1 MALVTL
7 TDAAKLVRKARTT
20 LMRDIENGRLTKTV
34 LQDGDVR
41 IDTTELVRA
50 YGRLHSPQA
59 APKPRESGRTSA
71 DKTRIA
77 LLEERI
83 RSLERVIVLEAE
95 LRRVKDQVTTELRA
109 RLADKDHL
117 IKILENKILFLEYD
131 RQTQQTRQVPTLEP
145 EQPASDTSVHRAAP
159 ATPATPVATAASA
172 AAEAPASPVAP
183 AGAAATMPPA
193 GQTAAASMHASP
205 DVPGGK
211 ERRRP
216 PSGPRGWWR
225 RIFGGKPRNH

>member
-50 YGRLHSPQA
+50 YGHLHNPQA

-131 RQTQQTRQVPTLEP
+131 KQTQQTRQVPTLEP
-145 EQPASDTSVHRAAP
+145 EQSASDTSVNP
-159 ATPATPVATAASA
+159 AVPVAPPASA
-172 AAEAPASPVAP
+172 TAEAPASPVAP
-183 AGAAATMPPA
+183 AGAAATMPSA
-193 GQTAAASMHASP
+193 GQAAAASMHASP

-216 PSGPRGWWR
+216 SAGPRGWWR